1 MTDPLATL
9 ETEISKEIVKALVGG
24 LVGLVKKVPALFRR
38 SGKAKEELVAAE
50 VERSEAQLAAA
61 AAEGLE
67 RERIRQEATWEVL
80 LRELLTEHPDA
91 AAELRSLAAEIR
103 RSMPGPPESTLYQQR
118 VEHGGAGAQGPG
130 SSATVHH
137 NYAPGTSTTGG

>member
-1 MTDPLATL
+1 MTDPLVAV
-9 ETEISKEIVKALVGG
+9 ETEIAKEIVRALVDG

-38 SGKAKEELVAAE
+38 FGKAKEELVAAE
-50 VERSEAQLAAA
+50 VDRSEAQLADAG
-61 AAEGLE
+61 EGLE

-80 LRELLTEHPDA
+80 LRELLTEYPDA
-91 AAELRSLAAEIR
+91 AVELRAIAAEIR
-103 RSMPGPPESTLYQQR
+103 RSMSGSPEVTLYQQR
-118 VEHGGAGAQGPG
+118 VEGGSAGAQGPG